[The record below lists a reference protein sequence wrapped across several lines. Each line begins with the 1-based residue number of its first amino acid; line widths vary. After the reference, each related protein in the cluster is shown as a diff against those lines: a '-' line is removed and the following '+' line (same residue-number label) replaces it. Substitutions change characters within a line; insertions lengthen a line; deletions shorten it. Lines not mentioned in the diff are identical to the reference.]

1 MQNVIMYCRKS
12 SESEDR
18 QAQSIDDQINIL
30 TKFAKSNQ
38 LTIIKTYS
46 ESKSAK
52 APYQRPSFTN
62 LIADIQG
69 GEGRHILCWSLDR
82 LFRNPVDAG
91 QVQWMLQQKHL
102 HSIIT
107 PSKTYTIQ
115 DSGLMMSV
123 MSGMANQFILDLSKN
138 TKRGMQSKAEKG
150 HYPSRAPIGYLNTP
164 ERNKGLKVLIK
175 DPMRA
180 NLVRKVFEEILRG
193 KQAAEV
199 WDTAVHEWGLTTT
212 DNHPLSKSGYY
223 NMLNNPVYYGEYEW
237 PRKTGNWYQGK
248 HDPIITR
255 EEFDLVQ
262 KMLGKDGKPI
272 AKTHQFDLTGLFRCN
287 HCGCS
292 VTGTKKV
299 KYYKTTSNTGVYNY
313 YHCTKK
319 RRELGCTMPPI
330 TDTEANT
337 QLYNQLLSIRPPQ
350 EFVDWA
356 KKWVHV
362 LDKVKG
368 GEDASI
374 QQSRDEQIKNIDKKL
389 DNLLEL
395 RLSDGIDDTK
405 YVSKKT
411 ELEKMK
417 SSLLSTKD
425 ANQKKDTTKEIN
437 NTLDL
442 ALAAANKFKFGSRE
456 DKHFVLLRV
465 GSNLTLKPKQIW
477 VDLKPEYL
485 ALKDSDNWEERYK
498 SSLEPQKYTEILSKY
513 PNLAPAN
520 PVWLPR

>member
-52 APYQRPSFTN
+52 APYQRPSFTD
-62 LIADIQG
+62 LISDIQG
-69 GEGRHILCWSLDR
+69 GKGRNILCWNLDR

-91 QVQWMLQQKHL
+91 QIQWMLQQEHL
-102 HSIIT
+102 QSIIT
-107 PSKTYTIQ
+107 PSKTYTTH

-175 DPMRA
+175 DPVRA
-180 NLVRKVFEEILRG
+180 ILVRKVFEEILSG

-199 WDTAVHEWGLTTT
+199 WDTAVHEWSLTTT
-212 DNHPLSKSGYY
+212 DNHPLSRSGYY

-237 PRKTGNWYQGK
+237 PKKSGNWYQGK

-272 AKTHQFDLTGLFRCN
+272 ARTHQFDLTGLFRCN

-299 KYYKTTSNTGVYNY
+299 KHYKATANTGVYN
-313 YHCTKK
+313 
-319 RRELGCTMPPI
+319 
-330 TDTEANT
+330 
-337 QLYNQLLSIRPPQ
+337 YNQLLSIRPPQ
-350 EFVDWA
+350 EFIDWA

-417 SSLLSTKD
+417 STLLSSKD
-425 ANQKKDTTKEIN
+425 SNQKKDTTKEIN

-442 ALAAANKFKFGSRE
+442 ALAAASKFKFGSRE

-465 GSNLTLKPKQIW
+465 GSNLALKPKQIW

-485 ALKDSDNWEERYK
+485 ALKDSDKWEERYK
-498 SSLEPQKYTEILSKY
+498 SSLEPQKYSEILSKY
-513 PNLAPAN
+513 PDLAPAN